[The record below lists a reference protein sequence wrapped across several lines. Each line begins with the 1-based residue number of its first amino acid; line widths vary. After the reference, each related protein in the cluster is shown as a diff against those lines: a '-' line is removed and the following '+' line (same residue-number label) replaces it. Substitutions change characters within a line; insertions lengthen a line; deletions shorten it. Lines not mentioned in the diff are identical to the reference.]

1 MNIRQPETN
10 ERAGTAF
17 ELFHLSVDAETGKLL
32 VHLDSD
38 CSFGQLR
45 QIRGV
50 LEHSLNRLQ
59 NFQASQDHGGEYDL
73 SIIDNEIVFWELED
87 EGQYELSTEQR
98 TAAAVF
104 QIRDWLEVIEVVI
117 KRLLPD
123 VVWHDWQE
131 DGF

>member
-1 MNIRQPETN
+1 MNTRQLETI
-10 ERAGTAF
+10 
-17 ELFHLSVDAETGKLL
+17 ELNVADSETFSLKVDVESGKLL
-32 VHLDSD
+32 VHLDND
-38 CSFGQLR
+38 CSLGQLR
-45 QIRGV
+45 EVRGV
-50 LEHSLNRLQ
+50 LGHNLNRLKH
-59 NFQASQDHGGEYDL
+59 FQAREDHGGEYDL

-123 VVWHDWQE
+123 VVWHDWKE